1 MRKIILNLAVSLD
14 GFIEDPNGEYDWCFI
29 DQDHGMTDFMDST
42 NAIFFGQ
49 KKLCTGI
56 KNRADYLGNKKQY
69 VLSKTLPSSINE
81 NVIIIKAL
89 CNYIIM

>member
-14 GFIEDPNGEYDWCFI
+14 GFIEGPNGEYDWCFI
-29 DQDHGMTDFMDST
+29 DQDYGMTDFMDSID
-42 NAIFFGQ
+42 AIFFGR
-49 KKLCTGI
+49 KSYELVLKTG
-56 KNRADYLGNKKQY
+56 ADYFGNKKQY
-69 VLSKTLPSSINE
+69 VFSKTLPASINE